1 MHATASTTNTSP
13 TGTIPDQVTLPA
25 SIALGVV
32 LQGLRI
38 RLERSIVTL
47 TGIVCGIAFLMSI
60 VTGQLIKRGVAAED
74 FLRET
79 VDRMDSFVSADLP
92 VLSDRDV
99 EIIGAGTLSESETRL
114 LDRLVKKHGAKV
126 VLSPNRSPALL
137 RPVAG
142 LREADVESPAVIF
155 VMGENVVP
163 EYDWTTY
170 FELNLSAMAG
180 TTVADLD
187 ASAFI
192 PAEDAHRFVQVSR
205 SITEEEQARKIADAK
220 KDRFRTIWISV
231 ISLLVTVI
239 GISNAML
246 MSVTERFR
254 EIGTMKCL
262 GALSSFITRMFVME
276 ASILGFFGGIVGV
289 LAGSAFSLVIY
300 GFLYGGELVF
310 ASLPVMPLIGF
321 GCVGLVMAV
330 LLSIISTIYPARV
343 AAGMVP
349 ATALR
354 STI

>member
-1 MHATASTTNTSP
+1 MHASASTSNPSS
-13 TGTIPDQVTLPA
+13 TGIIPDQVTLPP

-32 LQGLRI
+32 LQGLHI
-38 RLERSIVTL
+38 RLERSVVTL

-60 VTGQLIKRGVAAED
+60 VTGQLVKHGVAAED
-74 FLRET
+74 SLREN

-92 VLSDRDV
+92 ILTGRTV
-99 EIIGAGTLSESETRL
+99 EIVGGGTFSEAETRL
-114 LDRLVKKHGAKV
+114 LGRFVTKHGAQV
-126 VLSPNRSPALL
+126 VLSPDRSPRLL
-137 RPVAG
+137 RPIVG
-142 LREADVESPAVIF
+142 LSEASSESPAVVF
-155 VMGENVVP
+155 LMGEKLDV
-163 EYDWTTY
+163 EYDWAS
-170 FELNLSAMAG
+170 FFGSNLSAMAA
-180 TTVADLD
+180 TTILGIDR
-187 ASAFI
+187 SAFI
-192 PAEDAHRFVQVSR
+192 LPEHSQRFVQVSR
-205 SITEEEQARKIADAK
+205 AITEEEQARKLADAK

-276 ASILGFFGGIVGV
+276 ATILGFVGGVGGV
-289 LAGSAFSLVIY
+289 LAGAAFSLVIY
-300 GFLYGGELVF
+300 GFLYGPELVF
-310 ASLPVMPLIGF
+310 ASLPVMSLLGF
-321 GCVGLVMAV
+321 GFVGLVMAV
-330 LLSIISTIYPARV
+330 VLSIISTIYPARV